1 MAFFG
6 NDRVNWL
13 NLHYAINALARTGGD
28 AFFCAFLLQKGLPIP
43 TVLAALAAVLG
54 GRFLVRPA
62 VLPLAIRFGLKR
74 LLIAGSVLVGAQYP
88 LLALVTGVGPRLYTV
103 VAVSAVADAL
113 YWTCYHAYFASLG
126 DAAHRGHQIGAR
138 EAIAALTGVV
148 GPLTT
153 GWCLNVFGPMVAFGA
168 TGVVLAASALPLL
181 RTPDAAVAAAPPPGA
196 ARSLLTGAWFFA
208 VDGWI
213 GAGSYILW
221 QIALFISLHRSYTA
235 FGGALA
241 LAALVGAISGMAL
254 GRWIDRGHGRR
265 AVWVA
270 LGGTGAVLAFRAAA
284 FGEPTLAVIGSAA
297 GAVTAALYI
306 PTLMTAV
313 YNQAKLSPCPFRF
326 HMAAEGGYDVGCA
339 AGCLVAAAILW
350 RGAPMSVALLAPL
363 VGLAAMT
370 ILLGR
375 YYRSPGP
382 RGETLRA

>member
-43 TVLAALAAVLG
+43 TVLAALAAVLA

-62 VLPLAIRFGLKR
+62 VLPLAIRFGLR
-74 LLIAGSVLVGAQYP
+74 PLLIVGSVLVGAQYP
-88 LLALVTGVGPRLYTV
+88 LLAMVTSVGPPLYTLV
-103 VAVSAVADAL
+103 VVSAVADAV

-126 DAAHRGHQIGAR
+126 DEAHRGHQIGAR

-148 GPLTT
+148 GPLAT

-181 RTPDAAVAAAPPPGA
+181 RTPDAAVVREPAAGST
-196 ARSLLTGAWFFA
+196 RTLLRGAWFFA

-213 GAGSYILW
+213 GAGSYTLW
-221 QIALFISLHRSYTA
+221 QIALFLSLHQSYTA

-241 LAALVGAISGMAL
+241 LAALVGAVSGMAL

-265 AVWVA
+265 AVGVA
-270 LGGTGAVLAFRAAA
+270 LGLSAAVMTFRAAA
-284 FGEPTLAVIGSAA
+284 FGHPVLAVFGSAA
-297 GAVTAALYI
+297 GAVGAALYI

-339 AGCLVAAAILW
+339 SGCLLAAAMLW
-350 RGAPMSVALLAPL
+350 GGAPMSAALLAPL
-363 VGLAAMT
+363 AGLAAMS
-370 ILLGR
+370 IMLSR
-375 YYRSPGP
+375 YYRRPTVP
-382 RGETLRA
+382 AAAPT